1 MPALRVLLLEDD
13 AALRLFVEMALE
25 PLPVQ
30 LVPCATL
37 AQARQ
42 ALADAAV
49 QLVMTDLALPDGS
62 GLELLQWLAERA
74 RSTGVP
80 CRTVVFSGGIDPAME
95 QQLQALQVWR
105 VLHKPAS
112 VGSLMACVSDALA
125 ADAPPAQV
133 APPADPVRT
142 FFDGNRSMYE
152 AYRAASL
159 AQFPKTWATAIWPC
173 RRAMCRPCGTWP
185 TTSSRR
191 WRCWARSRQPGWH
204 APPKNTPPG
213 LRQPPRRRAGNCWAS
228 RCVRSWRR
236 AGRGAEAMAA
246 RRPAQNH

>member
-159 AQFPKTWATAIWPC
+159 AQFPKDLGDGDLAVQTGDVQALRHVAHNP
-173 RRAMCRPCGTWP
+173 
-185 TTSSRR
+185 SRR

>member
-80 CRTVVFSGGIDPAME
+80 CRTVVFRGGIDPAME

-159 AQFPKTWATAIWPC
+159 AQFPKDLGDGDLAVQTGDVQALRHVAHNLKSAL
-173 RRAMCRPCGTWP
+173 AMLGQEQAARLAR
-185 TTSSRR
+185 TTEEHA
-191 WRCWARSRQPGWH
+191 ARSAAAAAQASWELLG
-204 APPKNTPPG
+204 
-213 LRQPPRRRAGNCWAS
+213 QQVRALLAQGGT
-228 RCVRSWRR
+228 
-236 AGRGAEAMAA
+236 GR
-246 RRPAQNH
+246 